1 MPSAS
6 DYGHKVLEMF
16 GLLAQN
22 HPRQRWRR
30 FAKISF
36 VSGASDYGHN
46 VLEMFGL
53 LAQNLPRQRWCR
65 FAEISFVSGASDYG
79 QDGRF
84 RREGAKF
91 TEGWGEKEPITP
103 REKQSMIGMER
114 ESLLH

>member
-6 DYGHKVLEMF
+6 DYGHK
-16 GLLAQN
+16 
-22 HPRQRWRR
+22 
-30 FAKISF
+30 
-36 VSGASDYGHN
+36 